1 MALEVKQKA
10 SVCWFDVDFGLN
22 LSRFIEQLCPKKR
35 KNSVTLDLHSEL
47 DGRMA
52 IVKSHFSDFLNILGL
67 SLIGFGGPDF
77 VCDLHT

>member
-22 LSRFIEQLCPKKR
+22 FSRFIEQLSPKKR

-52 IVKSHFSDFLNILGL
+52 IVKSHEKI
-67 SLIGFGGPDF
+67 IR
-77 VCDLHT
+77 

>member
-1 MALEVKQKA
+1 MVFNKTALVASIDMALEVKQKA
-10 SVCWFDVDFGLN
+10 SVCWFNVDFGLN

-52 IVKSHFSDFLNILGL
+52 IVKSHEKI
-67 SLIGFGGPDF
+67 IR
-77 VCDLHT
+77 